1 MRPRGYCPGR
11 SSSAI
16 RERRPSRSPIFN
28 SGRLTG
34 VDAAAAAL
42 LPPDIFDLNE
52 DTDTDEPLPL
62 DLADLDR
69 LVGAALDL
77 GAFERPVTS
86 EEPVLQ
92 GDLNGDGFV
101 NASDLDLIRANWGN
115 DVPPGDLLSGDAN
128 GDGTVNADDLNVIRA
143 NWGAVA
149 AADAADALFDSLADE
164 PAYGDPVYNEPVYG
178 PALPRR
184 WRWSGMSG

>member
-1 MRPRGYCPGR
+1 M
-11 SSSAI
+11 
-16 RERRPSRSPIFN
+16 
-28 SGRLTG
+28 
-34 VDAAAAAL
+34 

-52 DTDTDEPLPL
+52 DADTDEPLPL

-69 LVGAALDL
+69 LMGAALDL

-115 DVPPGDLLSGDAN
+115 DVQPRDLLSGDAT
-128 GDGTVNADDLNVIRA
+128 GDGRVNDEDLNVVRA

-149 AADAADALFDSLADE
+149 AADAVFDSLADE
-164 PAYGDPVYNEPVYG
+164 PAYGNPVYNEPVYG
-178 PALPRR
+178 PALPETMALERDVRLTPR
-184 WRWSGMSG
+184 WLETLAAEAWKRERKEG